1 MFDEKEYKEMFSHV
15 TASRETHRRILN
27 MANEKKQHRTV
38 GFVSKVLIAAVM
50 VSLLAVTVAAAGF
63 GWFVD
68 YFEEESKEPLATEQI
83 NYIEKIEQHFN
94 QSMTCD
100 GYTMELKSA
109 ITDGEKAYICI
120 GITGPEGTLLNETDI
135 EGYSTEKPTL
145 LAKNWSTDFLTNAK
159 GEPFFGG
166 SRIASVEDHDG
177 RGNTQNLMIELTA
190 DDAVLG
196 EAAFGAGQEWVLKF
210 ENLIAKYDNL
220 AYLIELTEGKYKD
233 QTDFLFT
240 PEEGEQLYPEVVLA
254 EGVWE
259 FRFQFTQPD
268 VREIELI
275 QAPVA
280 VKTAVGMDVHGDYVY
295 DTVNI
300 TSFVLR
306 SLSAAVC
313 TDDATYAPDFTAQG
327 DLYVVMKDG
336 SKILLDSE
344 SGSSGEQQLRSE
356 VPILLEKVSHILLA
370 DGTRIPVPA
379 E

>member
-1 MFDEKEYKEMFSHV
+1 
-15 TASRETHRRILN
+15 
-27 MANEKKQHRTV
+27 
-38 GFVSKVLIAAVM
+38 
-50 VSLLAVTVAAAGF
+50 
-63 GWFVD
+63 
-68 YFEEESKEPLATEQI
+68 
-83 NYIEKIEQHFN
+83 
-94 QSMTCD
+94 
-100 GYTMELKSA
+100 
-109 ITDGEKAYICI
+109 
-120 GITGPEGTLLNETDI
+120 
-135 EGYSTEKPTL
+135 
-145 LAKNWSTDFLTNAK
+145 
-159 GEPFFGG
+159 
-166 SRIASVEDHDG
+166 
-177 RGNTQNLMIELTA
+177 MIELTA

-220 AYLIELTEGKYKD
+220 AYLIELTEGKYKG
-233 QTDFLFT
+233 QTDFFFT

-259 FRFQFTQPD
+259 FRFQFMQPD

-280 VKTAVGMDVHGDYVY
+280 AKTAVGMDVHGEYVY
-295 DTVNI
+295 DTLNI

-306 SLSAAVC
+306 SLSATVC

-370 DGTRIPVPA
+370 DGTRLPAPVK
-379 E
+379 